1 MEVQHWEIVDVN
13 GATMRETCRNVM
25 GMLEARPWVW
35 SDPAVHV
42 VVEQQTQTNAPM
54 RVLQHVIQV
63 LVDQRRQLAGLG
75 ASAPP
80 VALIPARSKYD
91 MVGGA
96 IKGGYAANKRNSV
109 AFARACEGLT
119 PSSWPCSRPTE
130 ERRPVGRPHAGRL
143 VRPPPGARG
152 RRRRGGQ
159 SRGGGGEEGGL
170 QGQGRGAKAQAR
182 AQAAEAKAQ
191 ARAQAAEAKAQARAQ
206 AAEPAAAPSSAADDR
221 ARFEAESQAGRAG
234 DRERRS

>member
-1 MEVQHWEIVDVN
+1 MDAVSVVSFDVGKHNMAVCAARVWRDLVEVQHWEIVDVN

-80 VALIPARSKYD
+80 
-91 MVGGA
+91 
-96 IKGGYAANKRNSV
+96 
-109 AFARACEGLT
+109 
-119 PSSWPCSRPTE
+119 WP
-130 ERRPVGRPHAGRL
+130 
-143 VRPPPGARG
+143 
-152 RRRRGGQ
+152 
-159 SRGGGGEEGGL
+159 
-170 QGQGRGAKAQAR
+170 
-182 AQAAEAKAQ
+182 
-191 ARAQAAEAKAQARAQ
+191 
-206 AAEPAAAPSSAADDR
+206 
-221 ARFEAESQAGRAG
+221 
-234 DRERRS
+234 